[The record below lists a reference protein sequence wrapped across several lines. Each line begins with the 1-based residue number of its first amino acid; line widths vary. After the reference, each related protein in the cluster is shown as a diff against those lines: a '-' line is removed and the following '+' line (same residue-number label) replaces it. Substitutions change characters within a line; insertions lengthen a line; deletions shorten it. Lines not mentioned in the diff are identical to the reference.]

1 MYRTDVNG
9 RPLNPPLQIWF
20 KEKKIAQKK
29 ILWNCLNV
37 VKFSQISWVTI
48 IQGGNWLDENFPIWE
63 FSGWELSWVGN
74 SRWQFSRWSFP
85 GWEFSGWEFCG
96 WEFPLMGIFPDGSYP
111 GWEFSLVEVFRVGI
125 VWWESSGWQFSG
137 LIHLN
142 RIKLINQVWFGLLI
156 SSTASHHVLC
166 RKRIA
171 ATNKQR
177 KYKREN
183 DREKCFLSLVSTR
196 RLKVIKGSKIVSR
209 KDDGV
214 NRLVCMLGDKLIS
227 HLITFKHQKG
237 DCQYQKNFTLVIV
250 DQKVPTYLLSSCD
263 FFFYWNWKKLLLR
276 EDVYHV
282 LYILV

>member
-1 MYRTDVNG
+1 ML
-9 RPLNPPLQIWF
+9 LNFLKLAGWLLSRVAIGWM
-20 KEKKIAQKK
+20 KIFLFENFLGGSYPGWGIPGGSFPGGVFLGGSSPGGIFAGGSFPWWEYSRMGV
-29 ILWNCLNV
+29 IL
-37 VKFSQISWVTI
+37 
-48 IQGGNWLDENFPIWE
+48 GGNFPWWK
-63 FSGWELSWVGN
+63 FSGWELSGGN
-74 SRWQFSRWSFP
+74 HPGGNFP
-85 GWEFSGWEFCG
+85 GWFITFS
-96 WEFPLMGIFPDGSYP
+96 
-111 GWEFSLVEVFRVGI
+111 FRFHTVM
-125 VWWESSGWQFSG
+125 
-137 LIHLN
+137 N
-142 RIKLINQVWFGLLI
+142 RIKLINQVWLGLLI

-171 ATNKQR
+171 ATNKLR

-183 DREKCFLSLVSTR
+183 DRQKCFLSLVSTR